1 MLQLP
6 HALSCKARTRQG
18 KEKKKKKPLS
28 KRGVRSDVDV
38 IIVMCGGGEASR
50 GLWSSGSMRDSPF
63 PLICNKVTMSYPGT
77 LPYRK

>member
-38 IIVMCGGGEASR
+38 IIVMCGGGGSFGGFVVV
-50 GLWSSGSMRDSPF
+50 GLDARF
-63 PLICNKVTMSYPGT
+63 PIPTNL
-77 LPYRK
+77 